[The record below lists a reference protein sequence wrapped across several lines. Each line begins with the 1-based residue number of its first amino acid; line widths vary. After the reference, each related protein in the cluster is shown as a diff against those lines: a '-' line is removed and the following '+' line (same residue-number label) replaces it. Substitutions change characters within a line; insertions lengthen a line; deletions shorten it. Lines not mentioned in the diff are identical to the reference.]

1 MAPFKGP
8 RLAFYVAARLTEIQR
23 HCQVCPTR
31 CRGPRTP
38 SRTIDAKLDC
48 AIVENALFCCSKY
61 WRGQDP
67 LCPPF
72 TTPWYSQPILS
83 LFWANWGQPYVTQIP
98 NSSPLFI
105 SSLKDG
111 GEVNIFHNSCLTFF
125 KIWETNLSCAH
136 SRPHKMVVLYYRG

>member
-8 RLAFYVAARLTEIQR
+8 RLAFCVASGTTEIQGN
-23 HCQVCPTR
+23 CQVCPTR
-31 CRGPRTP
+31 CRGPRTN
-38 SRTIDAKLDC
+38 IVC
-48 AIVENALFCCSKY
+48 AIVENTLFCRSKY
-61 WRGQDP
+61 WRVPDP

-98 NSSPLFI
+98 NSSPFFI

-111 GEVNIFHNSCLTFF
+111 GEVNIFHNSCLTVF